1 MPSATTALGY
11 TTTTSTQSQSANNNE
26 GNQMTIN
33 DKIASILIEAE
44 VDDKGLKEWDEAIDE
59 FVFGE
64 VEQMTYGWDLD
75 DEEFDSFKDGVKQ
88 ALLAQV
94 DFNKVDEA
102 IAQANKEAVEK
113 VNSWLDNI
121 KDMRGL

>member
-1 MPSATTALGY
+1 
-11 TTTTSTQSQSANNNE
+11 
-26 GNQMTIN
+26 MTIN

-102 IAQANKEAVEK
+102 ITQANEEAVEK
-113 VNSWLDNI
+113 VNCWLDNI
-121 KDMRGL
+121 KDMRGLQ

>member
-1 MPSATTALGY
+1 
-11 TTTTSTQSQSANNNE
+11 
-26 GNQMTIN
+26 MTIN

-44 VDDKGLKEWDEAIDE
+44 VDDKGLKDWNEAIDD
-59 FVFGE
+59 FVFEE
-64 VEQMTYGWDLD
+64 VDQMTYGWDLD
-75 DEEFDSFKDGVKQ
+75 DEEFDKFKEGVKQ

-102 IAQANKEAVEK
+102 IAQANEEAIER
-113 VNSWLDNI
+113 VNCLLDNI

>member
-1 MPSATTALGY
+1 
-11 TTTTSTQSQSANNNE
+11 
-26 GNQMTIN
+26 MTIN

-113 VNSWLDNI
+113 VNCWLDNI
-121 KDMRGL
+121 KAMRGL

>member
-1 MPSATTALGY
+1 
-11 TTTTSTQSQSANNNE
+11 
-26 GNQMTIN
+26 MTIN